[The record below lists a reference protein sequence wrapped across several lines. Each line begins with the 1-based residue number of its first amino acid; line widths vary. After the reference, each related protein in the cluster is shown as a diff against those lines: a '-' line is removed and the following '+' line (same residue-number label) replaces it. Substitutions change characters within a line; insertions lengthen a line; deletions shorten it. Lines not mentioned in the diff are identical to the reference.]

1 MFVADR
7 LSKQP
12 LKAVFREVFL
22 VHVDEW
28 LLAADVFGLTQRSK
42 NFFIAQTVA
51 ARPARAID
59 RVREYFS
66 GIQQHSFEHCHTF
79 EYRLGP

>member
-7 LSKQP
+7 LLKQS

-28 LLAADVFGLTQRSK
+28 LIAADAFGLTQRSK

-59 RVREYFS
+59 GVR
-66 GIQQHSFEHCHTF
+66 GILFGHTATQF
-79 EYRLGP
+79 

>member
-1 MFVADR
+1 MILVFVADR
-7 LSKQP
+7 LLKQS

-22 VHVDEW
+22 VRVDEW
-28 LLAADVFGLTQRSK
+28 LLAVDTFGRTQLSK

-59 RVREYFS
+59 RVR
-66 GIQQHSFEHCHTF
+66 GILFGHTATQF
-79 EYRLGP
+79 

>member
-1 MFVADR
+1 MILVFVADR

-12 LKAVFREVFL
+12 LKAAFRAVFL

-28 LLAADVFGLTQRSK
+28 LLAVDTFGLTQRSK

-59 RVREYFS
+59 RVR
-66 GIQQHSFEHCHTF
+66 GILFGHTATQF
-79 EYRLGP
+79 

>member
-1 MFVADR
+1 MILVLVADS
-7 LSKQP
+7 LSKHP
-12 LKAVFREVFL
+12 LKAAFRAVFL

-59 RVREYFS
+59 RVR
-66 GIQQHSFEHCHTF
+66 GILFGHTATQF
-79 EYRLGP
+79 

>member
-12 LKAVFREVFL
+12 LKAAFRAVFL

-28 LLAADVFGLTQRSK
+28 LLAADVLVSLSDQKT
-42 NFFIAQTVA
+42 FIAQTVA

-59 RVREYFS
+59 RVR
-66 GIQQHSFEHCHTF
+66 GILFGHTATQF
-79 EYRLGP
+79 